1 LCVDGSD
8 GPAKQAE
15 KKCYEDWQSERDK
28 LDAHQA
34 ERDKCCEKL
43 DYAPVTKEEWESK
56 GHQVPKRD
64 PEKKMA
70 KLGQGGFMTA
80 YRMRN
85 AAGELFAVKM
95 VKTEEM
101 SFQGITRADVEREA
115 RTLQQLKH
123 KHVIRCLRMYE
134 DEDEEVLGLVMEWA
148 QGGSLAELMKA
159 RAERG
164 QNVGMA
170 ELLDMSIQ
178 MAKALDYV
186 HGEGI
191 LHRDVKAENVLL
203 ASAEGGAVCI
213 KLADF
218 GVAAVLTHTAGT
230 KSHTAGRGTEK
241 YYSPEKARS
250 KAYGSKADMWA
261 VGCIIIE
268 LACCDLLT
276 GALWSVDDLEVQ
288 DRRNKYFAQVH
299 ERDPVLGDIAKSLL
313 DRDATSRLSASELR
327 VCLDKLKKRLEQHE
341 EAAEE
346 ERARARARA
355 VQEAEDARVARALQA
370 EEEERM
376 SAAAAEKQ
384 RQEEEKAAKAAAAA
398 EGARRVIVYKPNTL
412 AK

>member
-1 LCVDGSD
+1 
-8 GPAKQAE
+8 
-15 KKCYEDWQSERDK
+15 
-28 LDAHQA
+28 
-34 ERDKCCEKL
+34 
-43 DYAPVTKEEWESK
+43 
-56 GHQVPKRD
+56 
-64 PEKKMA
+64 
-70 KLGQGGFMTA
+70 
-80 YRMRN
+80 MRN

-299 ERDPVLGDIAKSLL
+299 EREPVLGDIAKSLL

-355 VQEAEDARVARALQA
+355 VQEAEDARFARALQA